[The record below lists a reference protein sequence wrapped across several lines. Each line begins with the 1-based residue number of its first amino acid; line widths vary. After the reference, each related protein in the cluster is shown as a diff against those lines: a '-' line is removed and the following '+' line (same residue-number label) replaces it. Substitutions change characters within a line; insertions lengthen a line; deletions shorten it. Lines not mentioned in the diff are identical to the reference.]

1 MAEQQAA
8 QMQSQLNQLMTQV
21 QRLTGELQDSRQR
34 ETTLAERLNQV
45 AQQQAQMRVES
56 NLGPLVDA
64 ITESQKQ
71 VVAALQKDKKL
82 TLIDNRGVAK
92 PDKFGSKDEGFLR
105 WKIRTESFI
114 LSVFPE
120 LEEALTWAE
129 EHETSITKADVDAE
143 FGATTAGEIE
153 EIHDKS
159 AQVFAVL
166 QNLLE
171 GEAFTIVHNCPKG
184 NGMEAW
190 RKINKRYD
198 PATGSRKGSLLRH
211 ILSPAKS
218 KLEDLTG
225 NLEVWLDLISRYE
238 NRKDPSG
245 ARVKLQDEIKI
256 AVLEQICPTEL
267 ERHLQMS
274 KARLKTFED
283 HREEIMS
290 FLETRLGSKMKI
302 ETIASASGKETRQ
315 DDPMDVGAVMMKGKG
330 KGKGKFKGKGKGFK
344 GGNKGKGNKG
354 GKQGKGKNNNNGKGQ
369 QSKSSDVCWNCGKS
383 GHHQKDCWSKNGKG
397 GKGGKGGKSKGGA
410 RMVRVLTQLMF
421 KIPLNRRPNRVTSNL
436 PWSSELTCLHVRKHE
451 PIQRWECR
459 MTFQMWVYLK

>member
-8 QMQSQLNQLMTQV
+8 QMQTQLNQLMTQV

-45 AQQQAQMRVES
+45 AQRQAQMRTETD
-56 NLGPLVDA
+56 LGPLVDA

-71 VVAALQKDKKL
+71 VVAAWQKDKKL

-92 PDKFGSKDEGFLR
+92 PDIKFGSKDEGFLR

-129 EHETSITKADVDAE
+129 EHETSITKADVEAE
-143 FGATTAGEIE
+143 FGATPAGEIE

-171 GEAFTIVHNCPKG
+171 GETFTIVHNCPKG

-245 ARVKLQDEIKI
+245 NRVKSQDEIKI

-267 ERHLQMS
+267 EPHLQMS

-283 HREEIMS
+283 HSEEIMS

-302 ETIASASGKETRQ
+302 ETIKIQ
-315 DDPMDVGAVMMKGKG
+315 D
-330 KGKGKFKGKGKGFK
+330 
-344 GGNKGKGNKG
+344 
-354 GKQGKGKNNNNGKGQ
+354 
-369 QSKSSDVCWNCGKS
+369 
-383 GHHQKDCWSKNGKG
+383 
-397 GKGGKGGKSKGGA
+397 
-410 RMVRVLTQLMF
+410 RT
-421 KIPLNRRPNRVTSNL
+421 
-436 PWSSELTCLHVRKHE
+436 
-451 PIQRWECR
+451 IQ
-459 MTFQMWVYLK
+459 